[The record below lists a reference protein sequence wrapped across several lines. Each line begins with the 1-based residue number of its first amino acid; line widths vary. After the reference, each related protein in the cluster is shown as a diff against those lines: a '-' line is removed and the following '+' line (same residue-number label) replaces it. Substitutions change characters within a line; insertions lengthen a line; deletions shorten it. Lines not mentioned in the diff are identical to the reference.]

1 MQIYKQNFYC
11 ANILRKK
18 YKNIVLFVIY
28 LIFILYKS
36 KKNMSGRLKISHYYT
51 TGITKPSA
59 GELENGEIA
68 VSMNAGNERL
78 YIIGIIMAADN
89 LFALFML
96 PIFGKLSDKTN
107 TKYGKRMPYILIGML
122 ASALIF
128 PLIAAFFI
136 MNSLVG
142 VIIIMGLVLII
153 MQGYRS
159 PAVALMPDVTPKPL
173 RSTANGIIN
182 LVGYIGAIIAGALAM
197 VFKKTDSNPNDLVY
211 LWPFIIS
218 SVCML
223 AAMVIL
229 KFKINE
235 PKLLEE
241 TKDDVELG
249 EKLSQSIEEIKEDK
263 PLSKKDFANLIIILV
278 AVFFW
283 FMAFNAIETFNSL
296 FCRDILGSEGIHG
309 TCTIILT
316 VSSIISFIL
325 LSSVAN
331 KIGRKWTIIL
341 GLIALVVGI
350 GLMALFTFVLRDVIT
365 SYVWIIYLLT
375 VIIGIGWALVNINS
389 YPMIVEMANKKNVG
403 KFTGYYY
410 TASMIAQTATPIL
423 VGLIM
428 SFNDAGLRLLYVYS
442 LITMVI
448 ALLVFLFV
456 VEKRDL
462 KKKNEKKGILEN
474 LGDLD

>member
-1 MQIYKQNFYC
+1 MD
-11 ANILRKK
+11 KK
-18 YKNIVLFVIY
+18 LKLNYKNTFFIGLAFFAILMLWQVY
-28 LIFILYKS
+28 NTYCPLILKDLLEESFD
-36 KKNMSGRLKISHYYT
+36 GDADRLT
-51 TGITKPSA
+51 
-59 GELENGEIA
+59 
-68 VSMNAGNERL
+68 
-78 YIIGIIMAADN
+78 YIIGIIMAMDN
-89 LFALFML
+89 LVALVIM
-96 PIFGKLSDKTN
+96 PIFGNLSDKTN
-107 TKYGKRMPYILIGML
+107 TKFGKRMPYILIGML

-128 PLIAAFFI
+128 PLIAVFFI
-136 MNSLVG
+136 IDSLLA
-142 VIIIMGLVLII
+142 VIIMMGLVLII

-197 VFKKTDSNPNDLVY
+197 VFKKNDTNPNDLVY

-223 AAMVIL
+223 TAMVIL

-241 TKDDVELG
+241 TKEDIELG

-263 PLSKKDFANLIIILV
+263 PLSKKDFTNLIVILG

-309 TCTIILT
+309 TFTIILT

-325 LSSVAN
+325 FSSIAN
-331 KIGRKWTIIL
+331 KLGRKWTIVI
-341 GLIALVVGI
+341 GLVLLVVGI
-350 GLMALFTFVLRDVIT
+350 GLMALITFLLQAVIT
-365 SYVWIIYLLT
+365 SYVWAIYLLT

-428 SFNDAGLRLLYVYS
+428 SFNQAGLKLLYLYS
-442 LITMVI
+442 LITMAI
-448 ALLVFLFV
+448 ALVIFMFV
-456 VEKRDL
+456 IERRDL
-462 KKKNEKKGILEN
+462 NKKNTKKGVLEN

>member
-1 MQIYKQNFYC
+1 MEKQLKLN
-11 ANILRKK
+11 
-18 YKNIVLFVIY
+18 YKNTFFIGLAFFAILMLWQVY
-28 LIFILYKS
+28 NTYCPLILNDLLASSFDGDADKLTY
-36 KKNMSGRLKISHYYT
+36 
-51 TGITKPSA
+51 
-59 GELENGEIA
+59 
-68 VSMNAGNERL
+68 V
-78 YIIGIIMAADN
+78 IGIIMAMDN
-89 LFALFML
+89 LVALIIM
-96 PIFGKLSDKTN
+96 PIFGNLSDKTN

-142 VIIIMGLVLII
+142 VIIIMGFVLII

-197 VFKKTDSNPNDLVY
+197 VFKKADANSNNLVY
-211 LWPFIIS
+211 LWPFVIS
-218 SVCML
+218 SICML
-223 AAMVIL
+223 AAMIIL

-241 TKDDVELG
+241 TKNDVELG
-249 EKLSQSIEEIKEDK
+249 EKMSQSIEEIKEDK
-263 PLSKKDFANLIIILV
+263 PLSKKDFTNLIIILI

-309 TCTIILT
+309 TFTIILT

-325 LSSVAN
+325 LSGIAN

-341 GLIALVVGI
+341 GLIMLVMGI
-350 GLMALFTFVLRDVIT
+350 GLMALITFLLKDVIT
-365 SYVWIIYLLT
+365 SYVWVIYLLT

-389 YPMIVEMANKKNVG
+389 YPMIVEMSNKKNVG

-442 LITMVI
+442 LITMLV
-448 ALLVFLFV
+448 ALAVFFFV
-456 VEKRDL
+456 VERRDL
-462 KKKNEKKGILEN
+462 NKKLEKKGILEN
-474 LGDLD
+474 LGDIDD

>member
-1 MQIYKQNFYC
+1 MEERKLKLNYKNTFYIGLAFFAILMLWQVYNTYC
-11 ANILRKK
+11 PLILRELLSQKFDG
-18 YKNIVLFVIY
+18 NPD
-28 LIFILYKS
+28 
-36 KKNMSGRLKISHYYT
+36 RLNY
-51 TGITKPSA
+51 
-59 GELENGEIA
+59 
-68 VSMNAGNERL
+68 V
-78 YIIGIIMAADN
+78 IGIIMAMDN
-89 LFALFML
+89 LVALIIMPL
-96 PIFGKLSDKTN
+96 FGNLSDKTN

-122 ASALIF
+122 ASALLF
-128 PLIAAFFI
+128 PLIAVFFI
-136 MNSLVG
+136 IDSLLG
-142 VIIIMGLVLII
+142 VIALMGLILII

-173 RSTANGIIN
+173 RSGANGIIN

-197 VFKKTDSNPNDLVY
+197 VFKKTDSNNSNLIY

-223 AAMVIL
+223 VAMIIL

-241 TKDDVELG
+241 TKDDVEYG
-249 EKLSQSIEEIKEDK
+249 EKLSQSIEEIQEDK
-263 PLSKKDFANLIIILV
+263 PLSKLDLRNLFIILI

-296 FCRDILGSEGIHG
+296 YCNEILGNSGIHG
-309 TCTIILT
+309 TFTIILT
-316 VSSIISFIL
+316 VSSIISFIT
-325 LSSVAN
+325 LSGLAN
-331 KIGRKWTIIL
+331 KLGRKWTISL
-341 GLIALVVGI
+341 GLILLIFGI
-350 GLMALFTFVLRDVIT
+350 GAMALITYLLKDVIS

-375 VIIGIGWALVNINS
+375 VVIGIGWALVNINS
-389 YPMIVEMANKKNVG
+389 YPMIVEMANKNNIG

-428 SFNDAGLRLLYVYS
+428 SFNTAGLRLLYLYS
-442 LITMVI
+442 FITMVI
-448 ALLVFLFV
+448 ALLIFIFV
-456 VEKRDL
+456 IEKRQI
-462 KKKNEKKGILEN
+462 KKQVKEKKSILEN

>member
-1 MQIYKQNFYC
+1 MNKKLKLNYKNTFFIGLAFFAILMLWQVYNTYC
-11 ANILRKK
+11 PLILRDLLESSFK
-18 YKNIVLFVIY
+18 
-28 LIFILYKS
+28 
-36 KKNMSGRLKISHYYT
+36 GDADRLTY
-51 TGITKPSA
+51 
-59 GELENGEIA
+59 
-68 VSMNAGNERL
+68 V
-78 YIIGIIMAADN
+78 IGIIMAMDN
-89 LFALFML
+89 LVALIIM
-96 PIFGKLSDKTN
+96 PIFGNLSDKTN

-142 VIIIMGLVLII
+142 VIVIMGLVLII

-309 TCTIILT
+309 TFTIILT

-448 ALLVFLFV
+448 ALLVFFFV

>member
-1 MQIYKQNFYC
+1 MD
-11 ANILRKK
+11 KK
-18 YKNIVLFVIY
+18 LKLNYKNTFFIGLAFFAILMLWQVY
-28 LIFILYKS
+28 NTYCPLILKDLLEESFD
-36 KKNMSGRLKISHYYT
+36 GDADRLT
-51 TGITKPSA
+51 
-59 GELENGEIA
+59 
-68 VSMNAGNERL
+68 
-78 YIIGIIMAADN
+78 YIIGIIMAMDN
-89 LFALFML
+89 LVALVIM
-96 PIFGKLSDKTN
+96 PIFGNLSDKTN
-107 TKYGKRMPYILIGML
+107 TKFGKRMPYILIGML

-128 PLIAAFFI
+128 PLIAVFFI
-136 MNSLVG
+136 IDSLLA
-142 VIIIMGLVLII
+142 VIIMMGLVLII

-197 VFKKTDSNPNDLVY
+197 VFKKNDTNPNDLVY

-223 AAMVIL
+223 TAMVIL

-241 TKDDVELG
+241 TKEDIELG

-263 PLSKKDFANLIIILV
+263 PLSKKDFTNLIVILG

-309 TCTIILT
+309 TFTIILT

-325 LSSVAN
+325 FSSIAN
-331 KIGRKWTIIL
+331 KLGRKWTIVI
-341 GLIALVVGI
+341 GLVLLVVGI
-350 GLMALFTFVLRDVIT
+350 GLMALITFLLQAVIT
-365 SYVWIIYLLT
+365 SYVWAIYLLT

-428 SFNDAGLRLLYVYS
+428 SFNQAGLKLLYLYS
-442 LITMVI
+442 LITMAI
-448 ALLVFLFV
+448 ALLIFMFV
-456 VEKRDL
+456 IERRDL
-462 KKKNEKKGILEN
+462 NKKNTKKGVLEN

>member
-1 MQIYKQNFYC
+1 MEKKLKLNYKNTFFIGLAFFAILMLWQVYNTYC
-11 ANILRKK
+11 PLILRD
-18 YKNIVLFVIY
+18 LLESEFQ
-28 LIFILYKS
+28 
-36 KKNMSGRLKISHYYT
+36 GDADRLTY
-51 TGITKPSA
+51 
-59 GELENGEIA
+59 
-68 VSMNAGNERL
+68 V
-78 YIIGIIMAADN
+78 IGIIMAMDN
-89 LFALFML
+89 LVALIIM
-96 PIFGKLSDKTN
+96 PIFGSLSDKTN
-107 TKYGKRMPYILIGML
+107 TKWGKRMPYILIGML

-128 PLIAAFFI
+128 PLIAVFFI
-136 MNSLVG
+136 KDSLIG

-153 MQGYRS
+153 MQGYRN

-173 RSTANGIIN
+173 RSSANGIIN

-197 VFKKTDSNPNDLVY
+197 VFKKNESNPSDLVY
-211 LWPFIIS
+211 LWPFVIS

-241 TKDDVELG
+241 TKEDIELG

-263 PLSKKDFANLIIILV
+263 PLSKKDLTNLIIILV

-309 TCTIILT
+309 TFTIILT
-316 VSSIISFIL
+316 VSSIISFVL
-325 LSSVAN
+325 FSSVAN
-331 KIGRKWTIIL
+331 KIGRKWTIVIGLLLLIL
-341 GLIALVVGI
+341 GI
-350 GLMALFTFVLRDVIT
+350 GLMTLVTFALKEVIVDYVWVIYLFTVL
-365 SYVWIIYLLT
+365 
-375 VIIGIGWALVNINS
+375 IGIGWALVNINS

-403 KFTGYYY
+403 KFTGFYY

-428 SFNDAGLRLLYVYS
+428 SFNQAGLKLLYLYS
-442 LITMVI
+442 FIAMILALI
-448 ALLVFLFV
+448 VFIFV
-456 VEKRDL
+456 VERRDL
-462 KKKNEKKGILEN
+462 VKKQEKKSFLEN
-474 LGDLD
+474 LGDVDD

>member
-1 MQIYKQNFYC
+1 MN
-11 ANILRKK
+11 KK
-18 YKNIVLFVIY
+18 LKLNYKNTF
-28 LIFILYKS
+28 FIGLAFFAILMLWQEYNTYCPLSLRDLLESSFK
-36 KKNMSGRLKISHYYT
+36 GDADRLTY
-51 TGITKPSA
+51 
-59 GELENGEIA
+59 
-68 VSMNAGNERL
+68 V
-78 YIIGIIMAADN
+78 IGIIMAMDN
-89 LFALFML
+89 LVALVIM
-96 PIFGKLSDKTN
+96 PIFGNLSDKTN

-142 VIIIMGLVLII
+142 VIVIMGLVLII

-309 TCTIILT
+309 TFTIILT

-448 ALLVFLFV
+448 ALLVFFFV

>member
-1 MQIYKQNFYC
+1 MEKRELKLN
-11 ANILRKK
+11 
-18 YKNIVLFVIY
+18 YKNTFIIGLAFLGILMLWQVYNTYCPIILEY
-28 LIFILYKS
+28 L
-36 KKNMSGRLKISHYYT
+36 LKLNFGADKDYFY
-51 TGITKPSA
+51 IT
-59 GELENGEIA
+59 
-68 VSMNAGNERL
+68 
-78 YIIGIIMAADN
+78 GIIMAIDN
-89 LFALFML
+89 VVALIVM
-96 PIFGKLSDKTN
+96 PIFGNMSDRTK

-142 VIIIMGLVLII
+142 VIVIMGLVLII

-309 TCTIILT
+309 TFTIILT

-448 ALLVFLFV
+448 ALLVFFFV